1 MSVRVA
7 AALLALALLPAAP
20 TAAQS
25 AAELVSKTLAVTPDA
40 EHGKILYLKH
50 CARCHGAHAWG
61 DGPREIPTLAGQRER
76 YVIEQLARFAT
87 SERPGSEMHGPAMYE
102 SLQPPDVNRPQALGD
117 LAAWLS
123 RAARNPQPD
132 RVQESESAHAKGE
145 RIYTQVCSACHGGDG
160 GGRESGTIPAIG
172 AQHYEYL
179 RTQLRGLAAGL
190 RRHPP
195 GVVRSLSGEEQQAV
209 ADYASALTYLGA
221 AGGSP

>member
-1 MSVRVA
+1 VSVLVA
-7 AALLALALLPAAP
+7 AALLAVALPAAAP
-20 TAAQS
+20 AAAQG
-25 AAELVSKTLAVTPDA
+25 AAELVSGTLAITPDA

-76 YVIEQLARFAT
+76 YLIEQLARFAT
-87 SERPGSEMHGPAMYE
+87 NERPGSEMHGPAMFE

-132 RVQESESAHAKGE
+132 RPEESTHAHGE
-145 RIYTQVCSACHGGDG
+145 RIYTRVCSACHGGDG

-195 GVVRSLSGEEQQAV
+195 GVVKSLSPEEQQAV
-209 ADYASALTYLGA
+209 ADYASTLTYLSTD
-221 AGGSP
+221 GSL